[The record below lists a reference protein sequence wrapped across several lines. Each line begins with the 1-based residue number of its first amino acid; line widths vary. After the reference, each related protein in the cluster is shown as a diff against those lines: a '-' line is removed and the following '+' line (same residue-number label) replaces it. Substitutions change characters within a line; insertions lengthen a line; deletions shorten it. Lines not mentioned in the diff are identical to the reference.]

1 MADTPT
7 PQPGPTQE
15 TKEVQEA
22 FIKLFAKLGF
32 KLEAISPQE
41 IDRAMGP
48 LQRFMKDFSKTADV
62 KNTFFGKLPGIQ
74 KGLQAIIP
82 DNMRFI
88 RTLIEVGNASLDGA
102 DGMEFYNN
110 SLGFFGKGLV
120 QVTRLF
126 HTTGEASTVFGWT
139 VNAAMSTATLGI
151 AAIVAILI
159 ALAQAFVTVIKLG
172 TQWQERLNEFN
183 RTLGGVTRERL
194 ANFNAQINE
203 QIKTMSQYGFSL
215 SEILSGMQSYIA
227 TGLNM
232 AKVMKEDLVKNTLL
246 LSEVSG
252 QSAESLA
259 GFFSGIIRGS
269 KVSGD
274 NIKALGNTW
283 TAFNKSVEASGV
295 LGAVSF
301 SEVQEAIT
309 SVGTAL
315 LVASNKGKSFT
326 DNLTRDLVSLTGLA
340 KALNISV
347 SDLNAKFEQASNLIT
362 GQESGFRALL
372 AISGG
377 ANIENMLNNQFTRTD
392 AMIKVADRLAMLN
405 TQFGGNLSILGQVA
419 ESTFGLSKD
428 VAIKLATMSSEQ
440 RKALVQAQQDS
451 ERLQKDSMEKSWQ
464 SVTGTLSAQFD
475 RFKNVMASVIQRAF
489 AGSEGVQKF
498 INNITDTLA
507 RWISGISNPNSPV
520 GKMIAAIGHVV
531 DTLFSKA
538 SDLVTDLTP
547 YIEKFGKWL
556 EDFITAFQTGGFWG
570 GVAHYL
576 YEAFVMPFR
585 MLAEVFI
592 LVVKKGLIEGGGK
605 LTGLI
610 FGKLTDEQSKF
621 LANLD
626 TSTGNMKD
634 AASMFSTSS
643 SKLNEKVAGLTAAL
657 KQNQEEQNRLN
668 GLKDT
673 DIVIGKNGEFTL
685 AGLERLDLQDEE
697 TRLQQERDKE
707 QKEQTQILRR
717 IAENTETAKR
727 NKIGIV
733 NDTLA
738 SRHMTTGYMSAP
750 AQRAVQQAG
759 GLDTTWMYNPNP
771 APE

>member
-7 PQPGPTQE
+7 PTPGSTPE
-15 TKEVQEA
+15 NKEAQEA
-22 FIKLFAKLGF
+22 FIKMFARLGF

-172 TQWQERLNEFN
+172 TQWQDRLNEFN

-194 ANFNAQINE
+194 ANLNTQIND
-203 QIKTMSQYGFSL
+203 QIKAMGQYGFSL

-227 TGLNM
+227 SGLNM
-232 AKVMKEDLVKNTLL
+232 AKVMKEDLIQNTLL

-252 QSAESLA
+252 QSASELS
-259 GFFSGIIRGS
+259 GFFSSIMRGS

-295 LGAVSF
+295 LGVVSF
-301 SEVQEAIT
+301 NEVQEAIT

-315 LVASNKGKSFT
+315 LIASSKGKTFT
-326 DNLTRDLVSLTGLA
+326 DDLTRDLVSLTGLA

-347 SDLNAKFEQASNLIT
+347 SDLNAKFEQAGNLIT
-362 GQESGFRALL
+362 SSDSGFRALL

-377 ANIENMLNNQFTRTD
+377 ANIENMLNNQFNRTD

-405 TQFGGNLSILGQVA
+405 TQFGGNLNILGQVA
-419 ESTFGLSKD
+419 ESTFGVSKD

-440 RKALVQAQQDS
+440 RKALQQAQKDS
-451 ERLQKDSMEKSWQ
+451 ERLQNDSLKKSWE

-475 RFKNVMASVIQRAF
+475 RFKNVMASALQRAF
-489 AGSEGVQKF
+489 AGSSGLQGFLNK
-498 INNITDTLA
+498 ITDTISK
-507 RWISGISNPNSPV
+507 WITDIGNPNSTF
-520 GKMIAAIGHVV
+520 GKLVTYIGHITDVV
-531 DTLFSKA
+531 FSKA
-538 SDLVTDLTP
+538 SDLFSNLVP
-547 YIEKFGKWL
+547 YIERFGKWI
-556 EDFITAFQTGGFWG
+556 EEFITKFQEGGFLAG
-570 GVAHYL
+570 IGHLL
-576 YEAFVMPFR
+576 YEALVFPFR
-585 MLAEVFI
+585 MLAQVFAI
-592 LVVKKGLIEGGGK
+592 VVRTELFKDNWIAKTLG
-605 LTGLI
+605 
-610 FGKLTDEQSKF
+610 FGVTDAQTEMLSKIDS
-621 LANLD
+621 A
-626 TSTGNMKD
+626 TGNMAD
-634 AASMFSTSS
+634 AAGMFSTAS
-643 SKLNEKVAGLTAAL
+643 SKLNEKVSGLTDAL
-657 KQNQEEQNRLN
+657 KRNQEEQNRLN